1 MKRSLIVILLFL
13 LSYSLFSQKISV
25 SGYVTDA
32 KTGDRLIDAV
42 VFDTISKVGTYANE
56 HGFYSLSV
64 DGDSA
69 VLEVSYIGY
78 STKYMIVG
86 KGVSVNV
93 NFALEPSIMLGEV
106 VISDKAISLHKD
118 MGAMSLTPAEVKSL
132 PSLAGEQDVIRTM
145 QLLPG
150 IGSGGDGN
158 SNIFVRGGDESQ
170 NLILLDGVQLYGI
183 NHLYGFL
190 SVFNGNALS
199 RLKVYSGGFPARY
212 GGRLSSVVDVRT
224 RDGNRNG
231 YHGNVSIGLVA
242 SNFLV
247 EGPIFKGRTSFMVS
261 ARRTLADFTLF
272 PIYLAVMRKINGNS
286 ELPDK
291 KNKWSYYFYDTNLKL
306 SHTFKNDDRLSL
318 SFYMGN
324 DRYYQEQIMYDGFG
338 AKTVHKWG
346 NIAVNASW
354 AHAYGNKLFS
364 ELSLSYGRYRGKM
377 FESNLM
383 YYVNYIALGGIY
395 DVTDSINEGNDSD
408 FTNSLQDVMLRMD
421 WNYKIDAH
429 NDLRFG
435 FNCQSIFFNPGNTVI
450 NNYVNL
456 DYNSHAIGGPYFK
469 PEKHEEIF
477 SMPKTISGDGYIYAE
492 DEMKYGRFEANIG
505 LNLSGYLAGKKF
517 YPKIQPR
524 LQLKVNATEGL
535 SFQASYTEMTQNVHL
550 LSQNTMSLSLDAWL
564 PSTSN
569 IKPMYARQVATGV
582 DWQFASQFGVSIEG
596 YYKAMSNLIEY
607 KEGINGLEKQ
617 TDWESLVSVGKGRAY
632 GVEFLFKKKS
642 GVVSGWI
649 SYTYSRSLRQF
660 NKINRGEVF
669 PYRYD
674 RPHNLSVVAIWNV
687 CDWVNISATWVY
699 YTGAAYTM
707 PAAYYPLMS
716 PDGNEIGGT
725 IKEYPP
731 RNSYRMPDYH
741 RLDVSASFTKKKKHG
756 TNIWSVGVY
765 NLYNRKNP
773 YYMYVGKD
781 ENTGKGVITYMSIF
795 PLIPFVNY
803 EFKF

>member
-1 MKRSLIVILLFL
+1 MSKRVIVLFLLL
-13 LSYSLFSQKISV
+13 LSYSIYSQKISI

-32 KTGDRLIDAV
+32 KNGDRLIDAV

-64 DGDSA
+64 AGDSA

-78 STKYMIVG
+78 TTIYMAVG
-86 KGVSVNV
+86 KGSSGNV
-93 NFALEPSIMLGEV
+93 NFALDPSIMLGDV
-106 VISDKAISLHKD
+106 VVSDKAISLAKD

-158 SNIFVRGGDESQ
+158 SNIFVRGGDDSQ

-190 SVFNGNALS
+190 SIFNGNALS

-212 GGRLSSVVDVRT
+212 SGRLSSVVDVRT

-242 SNFLV
+242 SNVLV
-247 EGPIFKGRTSFMVS
+247 EGPIWKGLTSFMVS
-261 ARRTLADFTLF
+261 FRRTLADFTIF
-272 PIYLAVMRKINGNS
+272 PIYNAVLRKLN
-286 ELPDK
+286 EPTPDK
-291 KNKWSYYFYDTNLKL
+291 KAKQSYYFYDTNLKL
-306 SHTFKNDDRLSL
+306 SHTFKNDDKLAL
-318 SFYMGN
+318 SFYMGD
-324 DRYYQEQIMYDGFG
+324 DRYYQEQILQTGYGH
-338 AKTVHKWG
+338 KTVHKWG
-346 NIAVNASW
+346 NIATNASW
-354 AHAYGNKLFS
+354 THSYGKKLFS

-377 FESNLM
+377 FESNLL
-383 YYVNYIALGGIY
+383 YYVNYMPLDAIF
-395 DVTDSINEGNDSD
+395 DVTDSIIEGNDSE

-421 WNYKIDAH
+421 WDWKIDSH
-429 NDLRFG
+429 NYLRFG
-435 FNCQSIFFNPGNTVI
+435 FNGQSIFFNPGNTVI
-450 NNYVNL
+450 HNYVNL
-456 DYNSHAIGGPYFK
+456 DYDSGIVGGTYFK
-469 PEKHEEIF
+469 PEKHEEIRCM
-477 SMPKTISGDGYIYAE
+477 SKTISGDGYVYAE

-505 LNLSGYLAGKKF
+505 LNLSGYLVGKKL

-524 LQLKVNATEGL
+524 LQMKVNATEGL
-535 SFQASYTEMTQNVHL
+535 SFLASYTEMTQNVHL
-550 LSQNTMSLSLDAWL
+550 LSHNSMGLSLDAWL

-569 IKPMYARQVATGV
+569 IKPMYARQVAAGV
-582 DWQFASQFGVSIEG
+582 DWQFARQFGISLEG
-596 YYKAMSNLIEY
+596 YYKTMSNLIEY

-617 TDWESLVSVGKGRAY
+617 TDWESLVAVGNGRAY
-632 GVEFLFKKKS
+632 GLEFLFKKKS

-660 NKINRGEVF
+660 DNLNRGDVF

-674 RPHNLSVVAIWNV
+674 RPHNLSVVALWNV

-707 PAAYYPLMS
+707 PAAYYHLMS
-716 PDGNEIGGT
+716 PDGSEIGGT

-741 RLDVSASFTKKKKHG
+741 RLDVCASFTKKKKHG

-773 YYMYVGKD
+773 YYMYVDKD
-781 ENTGKGVITYMSIF
+781 DYTGKSYMKYVCIL